1 MTSVWRTSGWVL
13 LGAALILALSLGV
26 RHGFGLFLAPMSAD
40 FGWGREVFAFAIAL
54 QNLIWGLA
62 QPFSGALADRLGA
75 AKVVIIGGILY
86 ATGLVLMGMAD
97 SAWSLSLSAGL
108 LIGIGLSG
116 TSFSVILGVV
126 GRAVPPE
133 KRSMAMGIASAAGSF
148 GQFAMLPGT
157 LGLIQWLGWSA
168 ALLVLGLMVALI
180 VPLVGLLRDNPMPAH
195 GAEQSL
201 GQALREACSHS
212 GFWLLALGFFVC
224 GFQVVFIGVH
234 LPAYLVDQHL
244 PAITG
249 TTVLA
254 LVGLFNI
261 VGTYTAGWLGG
272 RMSKPRLLT
281 ALYLLRAVVIVLFLW
296 APVTQVSAYLFG
308 IAMGLLWLSTV
319 PLTNGTVA
327 TLFGVR
333 NLSMLGGIVFLFH
346 QLGAFLGAGWAVW
359 CMTRPAATTWSGRS
373 RSCSACWPP
382 HLTGRCAS
390 ARSPGCRRRRHEP
403 PAGARPAGPCRGAAA
418 GAGLV
423 GLAPGRAGV
432 AAAGHEP
439 VLGATLQE
447 APAGA
452 PLMHA
457 RWLTLPCWP
466 WPQHFKLGR

>member
-1 MTSVWRTSGWVL
+1 MTSVWRTSGWIL

-26 RHGFGLFLAPMSAD
+26 RHGFGLFLAPMSAE

-62 QPFSGALADRLGA
+62 QPFAGALADRLGA
-75 AKVVIIGGILY
+75 AKVVMVGGILY
-86 ATGLVLMGMAD
+86 AVGLVLMGMSD
-97 SAWSLSLSAGL
+97 SALTLSLSAGL

-126 GRAVPPE
+126 GRAVPAE

-157 LGLIQWLGWSA
+157 LGLIGWLGWSA
-168 ALLVLGLMVALI
+168 ALLVLGLLVAFI
-180 VPLVGLLRDNPMPAH
+180 VPLVGLLKDRPLPSQ
-195 GAEQSL
+195 GGEQSL

-244 PAITG
+244 PATIG

-296 APVTQVSAYLFG
+296 APVTQFSAYLFG

-346 QLGAFLGAGWAVW
+346 QLGAFLGGWLGGVVYDQTGNYDLVW
-359 CMTRPAATTWSGRS
+359 QISILLS
-373 RSCSACWPP
+373 
-382 HLTGRCAS
+382 LL
-390 ARSPGCRRRRHEP
+390 
-403 PAGARPAGPCRGAAA
+403 AAA
-418 GAGLV
+418 LNWPV
-423 GLAPGRAGV
+423 RERPV
-432 AAAGHEP
+432 ARLQAQAA
-439 VLGATLQE
+439 
-447 APAGA
+447 
-452 PLMHA
+452 
-457 RWLTLPCWP
+457 
-466 WPQHFKLGR
+466 

>member
-1 MTSVWRTSGWVL
+1 MTSVWRTSGWIL

-26 RHGFGLFLAPMSAD
+26 RHGFGLFLAPMSAE
-40 FGWGREVFAFAIAL
+40 FGWGRGVFAFAIAL
-54 QNLIWGLA
+54 QNLMWGLA
-62 QPFSGALADRLGA
+62 QPFAGALADRLGA
-75 AKVVIIGGILY
+75 GKVVIIGGVLY
-86 ATGLVLMGMAD
+86 AVGLVLMGLSD
-97 SAWSLSLSAGL
+97 SPVTLSLSAGL

-126 GRAVPPE
+126 GRAVAPE
-133 KRSMAMGIASAAGSF
+133 KRSLAMGIASAAGSF

-157 LGLIQWLGWSA
+157 LGLINWLGWSL
-168 ALLVLGLMVALI
+168 ALLVLGLMVAFI
-180 VPLVGLLRDNPMPAH
+180 VPLVGLLKDRPLPAQGH
-195 GAEQSL
+195 DQTL
-201 GQALREACSHS
+201 GEALREACSHS

-244 PAITG
+244 PATTG

-296 APVTQVSAYLFG
+296 APITTFSAYLFG

-346 QLGAFLGAGWAVW
+346 QLGAFLGGWLGGVVYDQTGNYDLVWQISILLSLLAGALNWPVRE
-359 CMTRPAATTWSGRS
+359 RPVARLQA
-373 RSCSACWPP
+373 
-382 HLTGRCAS
+382 AS
-390 ARSPGCRRRRHEP
+390 A
-403 PAGARPAGPCRGAAA
+403 
-418 GAGLV
+418 
-423 GLAPGRAGV
+423 
-432 AAAGHEP
+432 
-439 VLGATLQE
+439 
-447 APAGA
+447 
-452 PLMHA
+452 
-457 RWLTLPCWP
+457 
-466 WPQHFKLGR
+466 